1 MNIYFLKKKIILFF
15 LLFFIFVNVPLSYGD
30 TLKSIFVNGNER
42 ISDETIYSFLS
53 IKIGEEFTDKS
64 LNIVTKELYETNFF
78 KNISLN
84 FENNNLTIEVTE
96 NPIIQNIF
104 YEGIKSNSLKEFVT
118 KNVNLIPR
126 SSFIDFYLEQDLKT
140 MTDNLKTKGYYFSE
154 IDIKIEDLE
163 ENKINIY
170 FDFDIGKKAKISK
183 ITFIGDKIFKNK
195 ELKSIILS
203 EEYKFWKF
211 ISGKKYLNEDLINLD
226 KRLLRNFYLNKGY
239 YNVEILSSYAKLIDE
254 NDFELIYNIN
264 SGKKFYFGE
273 LKIALPLNYDEDNF
287 SDLNKTLNQ
296 LQDTP
301 YSITSINDI
310 VEDIDLIA
318 LNDQYESIDI
328 KVIEK
333 IDQNKLNLEFVISES
348 EKSFIK
354 KINISGNNVTRE
366 SVIRNQF
373 EIDEGDFYNEILY
386 NKTLNNLRSLNFF
399 KSVSAKVKNETITN
413 DKIIDINVEEKPTG
427 EIGASLGFGTDN
439 TNLGFFVKENNYL
452 GKGLGL
458 TANLSLGTD
467 RVKGLFSVSNP
478 NFNDTDKMVYATIE
492 STEIDKSTD
501 YGYKTNQTG
510 FSYGTQFELLDN
522 FTFGI
527 GNTNYYE
534 KIETDSTASALQKA
548 QKGNYWDTFINLDF
562 DYDTRNQKFK
572 PTDGFRSIYNINIPI
587 ISKTNT
593 LTNSYTYNVYSE
605 LYENNITTFS
615 FFVKTANSI
624 SNDNIKLTERIFLP
638 SNKLRCFSNGGI
650 GPKDGS
656 DYIGGNYA
664 SSFNIVSTLPQ
675 IFTENENFD
684 INLFMDMANVWGVDY
699 SSSINKS
706 NKIRSAVGIGA
717 EWLTPIGPLSFSLS
731 EALTKA
737 DTDTTESFRFNLG
750 TTF

>member
-1 MNIYFLKKKIILFF
+1 M
-15 LLFFIFVNVPLSYGD
+15 
-30 TLKSIFVNGNER
+30 
-42 ISDETIYSFLS
+42 
-53 IKIGEEFTDKS
+53 
-64 LNIVTKELYETNFF
+64 
-78 KNISLN
+78 
-84 FENNNLTIEVTE
+84 
-96 NPIIQNIF
+96 
-104 YEGIKSNSLKEFVT
+104 KEFVT

-126 SSFIDFYLEQDLKT
+126 SSFIDLYLEQDLKT

-154 IDIKIEDLE
+154 IDVKIEDLE

-170 FDFDIGKKAKISK
+170 FDFDIGKKAMISK

-254 NDFELIYNIN
+254 NDFKLIYNIN
-264 SGKKFYFGE
+264 PGKKFYFGE
-273 LKIALPLNYDEDNF
+273 LKISLPLNYDEDNF

-458 TANLSLGTD
+458 TASLSLGTD

-510 FSYGTQFELLDN
+510 FSYGTQFQLLNN

-562 DYDTRNQKFK
+562 NYDTRNQRFK

-638 SNKLRCFSNGGI
+638 SNKLRGFSNGGI

-664 SSFNIVSTLPQ
+664 SSLNIVSTLPQ

-731 EALTKA
+731 EPLTKA